1 MCVEGGG
8 GGGACMTQHM
18 NQGQT
23 FHEKISSISVPV
35 ASLSASAQLFASLPD
50 NEVTSVV
57 QSLASIKFIDGM
69 AYDKAI
75 TCKPFVR
82 KCSGLEAVI
91 TNLPSAFPA
100 CRKKA
105 GKAEDKAS

>member
-1 MCVEGGG
+1 MCVCGGVGGG
-8 GGGACMTQHM
+8 GGTCMTQHM

-35 ASLSASAQLFASLPD
+35 ASLSASAQLFASLP
-50 NEVTSVV
+50 
-57 QSLASIKFIDGM
+57 DGM